1 MLLSKKDTKLSAARP
16 LYEHVFSLPRMNSWP
31 LLLSVIYR
39 RIVVIFCTISC
50 FIQFANACENT
61 TTKFNTRALL
71 KNPNDT
77 NSPIAQNDFYTLA
90 EDSILQGQNVVAND
104 SDPNPLDTLFLQNQP
119 LVTPL
124 HGNLQLMNNGTF
136 IYSPHLNYFGLDS
149 FSYQV
154 CDTGNLCDTAV
165 VYLII
170 QAVNDAPVAN
180 NDTISMAQGIAYSG
194 NLISNDSDVDS
205 PNMLA
210 NTQAVMGPFNGTLF
224 LANSGVYTYTPN
236 PGFSGNDFFEYVICD
251 FGIPNLCD
259 TARVVITIGANNPP
273 IATNDFFQCNE
284 DDSLVNVSVLTND
297 FDPDGTALQVS
308 SMLVSPPLNGVLTI
322 NTNGTFSYFPT
333 TNYFGPDSFSY
344 KVCDGGVPNYCDT
357 AVVVLTISPVN
368 DAPSAVNDYFNLSA
382 NSALQGNV
390 LINDSDLESDSL
402 IVSGIIQS
410 GSLNGN
416 LMLQPNGA
424 LSYTPDPNFAG
435 FTALSYIVC
444 NYGFPDLCDTASVL
458 IEVTNT
464 APVALADTFYIQS
477 GIAFSGNCISND
489 FDPEGSMLFLNST
502 PQQNPTHG
510 NLSLTANGNFNYQP
524 YTSFTGTDFF
534 VYEVCDAALSPLC
547 SSAKVLL
554 IVGNQKPV
562 ASNDTFY
569 VAAGNTCSGNVL
581 RNDFDPEGG
590 MIWAT
595 QQLLPNLTLQLDGSF
610 SYIAKDDFN
619 GFTEY
624 SYEIC
629 DNGTPTACDTAK
641 LVFIAKENSVIIPNA
656 FSPNNDNVNDFFV
669 IEGIENFP
677 NNELQIFDRNGFL
690 VFNVRAYKNN
700 WNGVNNKG
708 VALNSGSYFY
718 VFNKKD
724 GSKLLNGYIVLSK

>member
-1 MLLSKKDTKLSAARP
+1 MGI
-16 LYEHVFSLPRMNSWP
+16 F
-31 LLLSVIYR
+31 
-39 RIVVIFCTISC
+39 IFCTVSP
-50 FIQFANACENT
+50 FLPLANAAENYAT
-61 TTKFNTRALL
+61 TFNNHVLL

-77 NSPIAQNDFYTLA
+77 NSPIAQNDFYSLA
-90 EDSILQGQNVVAND
+90 EDSVLQGQNVVAND

-119 LVTPL
+119 IVTPL
-124 HGNLQLMNNGTF
+124 HGNLQLLNNGTF
-136 IYSPHLNYFGLDS
+136 IYSPQLNYFGLDS

-210 NTQAVMGPFNGTLF
+210 NTTAVLGPFNGTLF

-236 PGFSGNDFFEYVICD
+236 AGFSGNDYFVYEICD
-251 FGIPNLCD
+251 FGSPNLCD
-259 TARVVITIGANNPP
+259 TARVIITIGANNPP
-273 IATNDFFQCNE
+273 TAINDFFQCNE
-284 DDSLVNVSVLTND
+284 DASIVNASVLTND

-308 SMLVSPPLNGVLTI
+308 PMLISPPINGVVAI
-322 NTNGTFSYFPT
+322 NTNGTFTYFPT

-357 AVVVLTISPVN
+357 AVVILTISPVN
-368 DAPSAVNDYFNLSA
+368 DAPNAVDDYYNLSA
-382 NSALQGNV
+382 NSILQDNV
-390 LINDSDLESDSL
+390 LINDWDVESDSL

-416 LMLQPNGA
+416 LMLQPNGD
-424 LSYTPDPNFAG
+424 LSYTPATNFVG
-435 FTALSYIVC
+435 TISLSYIVC
-444 NYGFPDLCDTASVL
+444 NYGMPSLCDTASLL

-464 APVALADTFYIQS
+464 APVALSDTFYIQS
-477 GIAFSGNCISND
+477 GVAFTGNCISND
-489 FDPEGSMLFLNST
+489 FDPEGGVLFMNNI
-502 PQQNPTHG
+502 PIQNPTHG
-510 NLSLTANGNFNYQP
+510 NLILTASGNFDYQP
-524 YTSFTGTDFF
+524 FNSYTGTDSF
-534 VYEVCDAALSPLC
+534 VYQVCDAALSPLC

-554 IVGNQKPV
+554 VVGNQKPV
-562 ASNDTFY
+562 ASNDTIY

-581 RNDFDPEGG
+581 LNDFDPEGG

-595 QQLLPNLTLQLDGSF
+595 QQTLSNLTLQLDGSY
-610 SYIAKDDFN
+610 SYIAKEDFS
-619 GFTEY
+619 GFFEY

-629 DNGTPTACDTAK
+629 DNGSPTACDTAK
-641 LVFIAKENSVIIPNA
+641 LVIIAKESSVIIPNA
-656 FSPNNDNVNDFFV
+656 FSPNNDNVNDLFV
-669 IEGIENFP
+669 IAGIENFP
-677 NNELQIFDRNGFL
+677 NNELQIFDRNGLL
-690 VFNVRAYKNN
+690 VFNVRAYKNT

-708 VALNSGSYFY
+708 VALDSGSYFY

>member
-1 MLLSKKDTKLSAARP
+1 MCIFILCTVSSFLP
-16 LYEHVFSLPRMNSWP
+16 L
-31 LLLSVIYR
+31 
-39 RIVVIFCTISC
+39 
-50 FIQFANACENT
+50 ANASEKYAST
-61 TTKFNTRALL
+61 FNNHVLL

-77 NSPIAQNDFYTLA
+77 NSPIAQNDFYSLA
-90 EDSILQGQNVVAND
+90 EDSVLQGQNVVAND

-119 LVTPL
+119 IVTPL
-124 HGNLQLMNNGTF
+124 HGNLQLLNNGTF
-136 IYSPHLNYFGLDS
+136 IYSPQLNYFGLDS
-149 FSYQV
+149 FGYQV

-180 NDTISMAQGIAYSG
+180 NDTINMAQGIAYSG

-210 NTQAVMGPFNGTLF
+210 NTMAVLGPFNGTLF

-236 PGFSGNDFFEYVICD
+236 AGFSGNDYFVYEICD
-251 FGIPNLCD
+251 FGSPNLCD
-259 TARVVITIGANNPP
+259 TARVIITIGANNPP
-273 IATNDFFQCNE
+273 TAINDVFQCNE
-284 DDSLVNVSVLTND
+284 DASIVNASVLTND

-308 SMLVSPPLNGVLTI
+308 PMLISPPINGVVAI
-322 NTNGTFSYFPT
+322 NTNGTFTYFPT

-344 KVCDGGVPNYCDT
+344 EVCDGGVPNYCDT
-357 AVVVLTISPVN
+357 AVVILTISPVN
-368 DAPSAVNDYFNLSA
+368 DAPNAVDDYYNLSA
-382 NSALQGNV
+382 NSVLQDNV
-390 LINDSDLESDSL
+390 LINDWDVESDSL

-416 LMLQPNGA
+416 LILQPNGD
-424 LSYTPDPNFAG
+424 LSYTPATNFVG
-435 FTALSYIVC
+435 TTSLSYIVC
-444 NYGFPDLCDTASVL
+444 NYGMPSLCDTASIL

-464 APVALADTFYIQS
+464 APVALSDTFYIQS
-477 GIAFSGNCISND
+477 GVAFTGNCISND
-489 FDPEGSMLFLNST
+489 FDPEGGMLFLNSI
-502 PQQNPTHG
+502 PIQNPTHG
-510 NLSLTANGNFNYQP
+510 NLSLTASGNFDYQP
-524 YTSFTGTDFF
+524 FNSYTGTDSF
-534 VYEVCDAALSPLC
+534 VYQVCDAALSPLC

-554 IVGNQKPV
+554 VVGNQKPV
-562 ASNDTFY
+562 ASNDTIY

-581 RNDFDPEGG
+581 LNDFDPEGG

-595 QQLLPNLTLQLDGSF
+595 QQMLPNLTLQLDGSF
-610 SYIAKDDFN
+610 SYIAKEDFS
-619 GFTEY
+619 GSTEY

-629 DNGTPTACDTAK
+629 DNGSPTACDTAK
-641 LVFIAKENSVIIPNA
+641 LVIIAKENTVIIPNA
-656 FSPNNDNVNDFFV
+656 FSPNNDNVNDLFV
-669 IEGIENFP
+669 IAGIENFP

-690 VFNVRAYKNN
+690 VFNVRAYKNT

-708 VALNSGSYFY
+708 VALDSGSYFY

>member
-1 MLLSKKDTKLSAARP
+1 
-16 LYEHVFSLPRMNSWP
+16 MNSWP
-31 LLLSVIYR
+31 FSKSVIYN
-39 RIVVIFCTISC
+39 VGIFIICTVSS
-50 FIQFANACENT
+50 FLPLANASENYAST
-61 TTKFNTRALL
+61 FNNHVLL

-77 NSPIAQNDFYTLA
+77 NSPIAQNDFYSLA
-90 EDSILQGQNVVAND
+90 EDSVLQGQNVIAND

-119 LVTPL
+119 IVTPL
-124 HGNLQLMNNGTF
+124 HGNLQLLNNGTF
-136 IYSPHLNYFGLDS
+136 MYSPQLNYFGLDS

-180 NDTISMAQGIAYSG
+180 NDTINMAQGIAYSG

-210 NTQAVMGPFNGTLF
+210 NTMAVLGPFNGTLF

-236 PGFSGNDFFEYVICD
+236 AGFSGNDYFVYEICD
-251 FGIPNLCD
+251 FGSPNLCD
-259 TARVVITIGANNPP
+259 TARVIITIGANNPP
-273 IATNDFFQCNE
+273 TAINDFFQCNE
-284 DDSLVNVSVLTND
+284 DASIVNASVLTND

-308 SMLVSPPLNGVLTI
+308 PILISPPINGVVAI
-322 NTNGTFSYFPT
+322 NTNGTFTYFPT
-333 TNYFGPDSFSY
+333 TNYFGSDSFSY

-357 AVVVLTISPVN
+357 AMVVLTISPVN
-368 DAPSAVNDYFNLSA
+368 DAPNAVDDYYNLSA
-382 NSALQGNV
+382 NSVLQGNV
-390 LINDSDLESDSL
+390 LINDWDVESDSL

-416 LMLQPNGA
+416 LMLQPNGD
-424 LSYTPDPNFAG
+424 LSYTPATNFVG
-435 FTALSYIVC
+435 TTSLSYIVC
-444 NYGFPDLCDTASVL
+444 NYGMPSLCDTASLL

-464 APVALADTFYIQS
+464 APVALSDTFYIQS
-477 GIAFSGNCISND
+477 GVVFTGNCISND
-489 FDPEGSMLFLNST
+489 FDPEGGVLLLNGI
-502 PQQNPTHG
+502 PIQNPTHG
-510 NLSLTANGNFNYQP
+510 NLILTASGNFDYQP
-524 YTSFTGTDFF
+524 FNSYTGTDSF
-534 VYEVCDAALSPLC
+534 VYQVCDAALSPLC

-554 IVGNQKPV
+554 VVGNQKPV
-562 ASNDTFY
+562 ASNDTIY

-581 RNDFDPEGG
+581 LNDFDPEAG

-595 QQLLPNLTLQLDGSF
+595 QQMLPNLTLQLDGSF
-610 SYIAKDDFN
+610 SYIAKEDFS
-619 GFTEY
+619 GFTEF

-629 DNGTPTACDTAK
+629 DNGTPTVCDTAK
-641 LVFIAKENSVIIPNA
+641 LVIIAKENTVIIPNA
-656 FSPNNDNVNDFFV
+656 FSPNNDNVNDLFV

-690 VFNVRAYKNN
+690 VFNVRAYKNT

-708 VALNSGSYFY
+708 VALDSGSYFY

>member
-1 MLLSKKDTKLSAARP
+1 MG
-16 LYEHVFSLPRMNSWP
+16 
-31 LLLSVIYR
+31 
-39 RIVVIFCTISC
+39 IFILCTISS
-50 FIQFANACENT
+50 FLPLANASENYAT
-61 TTKFNTRALL
+61 TFNNHVLL

-77 NSPIAQNDFYTLA
+77 NSPIAQNDFYSLA
-90 EDSILQGQNVVAND
+90 EDSVLQGQNVIAND

-119 LVTPL
+119 IVTPL
-124 HGNLQLMNNGTF
+124 HGNLQLLNNGTF
-136 IYSPHLNYFGLDS
+136 IYSPQLNYFGLDS

-180 NDTISMAQGIAYSG
+180 NDTINMAQGIAYSG

-210 NTQAVMGPFNGTLF
+210 NTMALLGPFNGTLF

-236 PGFSGNDFFEYVICD
+236 AGFSGNDYFVYEICD
-251 FGIPNLCD
+251 FGSPNLCD
-259 TARVVITIGANNPP
+259 TARVIITIGANNPP
-273 IATNDFFQCNE
+273 TAINDFFQCNE
-284 DDSLVNVSVLTND
+284 DASIVNASVLTND

-308 SMLVSPPLNGVLTI
+308 PILISPPINGVVAI
-322 NTNGTFSYFPT
+322 NTNGTFTYFPT

-357 AVVVLTISPVN
+357 AVVILTISPVN
-368 DAPSAVNDYFNLSA
+368 DAPNAVDDYYNLSA
-382 NSALQGNV
+382 NSVLQDNV
-390 LINDSDLESDSL
+390 LINDWDVESDSL

-416 LMLQPNGA
+416 LMLQTNGD
-424 LSYTPDPNFAG
+424 LSYTPATNFVG
-435 FTALSYIVC
+435 TTSLSYIVC
-444 NYGFPDLCDTASVL
+444 NYGMPSLCDTASLL

-464 APVALADTFYIQS
+464 APVALSDTFYIQS
-477 GIAFSGNCISND
+477 GVVFTGNCISND
-489 FDPEGSMLFLNST
+489 FDPEGGVLLLNSI
-502 PQQNPTHG
+502 PIQNPMHG
-510 NLSLTANGNFNYQP
+510 NLILTASGNFDYQP
-524 YTSFTGTDFF
+524 FSSYTGIDSF
-534 VYEVCDAALSPLC
+534 VYQVCDTALSPLC

-554 IVGNQKPV
+554 VVGNQKPV
-562 ASNDTFY
+562 ASNDTIY

-581 RNDFDPEGG
+581 LNDFDPEGG

-595 QQLLPNLTLQLDGSF
+595 QQMPPNLTLQLDGSF
-610 SYIAKDDFN
+610 SYIAKEDFS
-619 GFTEY
+619 GFTEF

-641 LVFIAKENSVIIPNA
+641 LVIIAKESSVIIPNA
-656 FSPNNDNVNDFFV
+656 FSPNNDNVNDLFV
-669 IEGIENFP
+669 IAGIENFP
-677 NNELQIFDRNGFL
+677 NNELQIFDRNGLL
-690 VFNVRAYKNN
+690 VFNVRAYKNT

-708 VALNSGSYFY
+708 VALDSGSYFY